1 MTTNTETNSPRTSM
15 STWFGGSVACQSGSN
30 ACFARE
36 WSLCSTVLRKHN
48 RKTTG
53 PSNTSPLRERILVF
67 VFCGFTKLR
76 CMSEIW
82 HHGHQQRLSLNVP
95 PRLNPISEKKEQVH
109 TWKKRNPHRKI
120 EECHVT
126 RVLLLDGIRKRKCMS
141 KIWRP
146 KTSHKDEALNKNCKT
161 RNMPK
166 KRTLKIPAVQSLK
179 CPTVR

>member
-1 MTTNTETNSPRTSM
+1 MLVKAAATHVSLVNGACVQLSSENTTARQLGQATPRLSEKRF
-15 STWFGGSVACQSGSN
+15 SFLFIA
-30 ACFARE
+30 AKF
-36 WSLCSTVLRKHN
+36 
-48 RKTTG
+48 
-53 PSNTSPLRERILVF
+53 
-67 VFCGFTKLR
+67 R

-82 HHGHQQRLSLNVP
+82 HHRHQERLSLNVA
-95 PRLNPISEKKEQVH
+95 PRLNPISEKRASAHLE
-109 TWKKRNPHRKI
+109 KKNTHRTV

-126 RVLLLDGIRKRKCMS
+126 KDLLLDGIRKRKCMS

>member
-15 STWFGGSVACQSGSN
+15 STWFGGSVACQSGSK

-36 WSLCSTVLRKHN
+36 WSLCSTVLRKHS

-53 PSNTSPLRERILVF
+53 PGNTSPPRERIIVF
-67 VFCGFTKLR
+67 VFFAAKLR

-82 HHGHQQRLSLNVP
+82 HHRHQQRLSLTVP
-95 PRLNPISEKKEQVH
+95 PRLNPISEKKKSKC
-109 TWKKRNPHRKI
+109 TPRKKNTHRTV

-126 RVLLLDGIRKRKCMS
+126 KDLLLDGIRKRKCMS

-166 KRTLKIPAVQSLK
+166 KRTLKISAVQSLK